1 MSIQGPASSPFRLPG
16 GAFPARPASPSAAAR
31 AAKEAEASA
40 APSAANPAGAASE
53 PTLWDLLTAE
63 ERDFFQQAAAL
74 GSITYRPS
82 RAAAAIPA
90 APTGQR
96 LDVRG

>member
-16 GAFPARPASPSAAAR
+16 GAYPARPASPAAASR
-31 AAKEAEASA
+31 AAKDAEANAA
-40 APSAANPAGAASE
+40 APAASSASAASE

>member
-1 MSIQGPASSPFRLPG
+1 MSIQGPSSSPFRLPG
-16 GAFPARPASPSAAAR
+16 GAYPARPAAPAAGSR
-31 AAKEAEASA
+31 AAKEADAASA
-40 APSAANPAGAASE
+40 TPAANTAAAASE

-82 RAAAAIPA
+82 RAAAVIPA

>member
-1 MSIQGPASSPFRLPG
+1 MSIQGPTPFPFRPLTGAATPRGASSAP
-16 GAFPARPASPSAAAR
+16 AAAR
-31 AAKEAEASA
+31 AAQAAEPPAQSA
-40 APSAANPAGAASE
+40 PAETS
-53 PTLWDLLTAE
+53 LWELLTPD
-63 ERDFFQQAAAL
+63 ERDFFAQQAAL

-82 RAAAAIPA
+82 RAAAAAPQ

>member
-1 MSIQGPASSPFRLPG
+1 MSIQGPSSSPFR
-16 GAFPARPASPSAAAR
+16 
-31 AAKEAEASA
+31 
-40 APSAANPAGAASE
+40 
-53 PTLWDLLTAE
+53 DLLTAE